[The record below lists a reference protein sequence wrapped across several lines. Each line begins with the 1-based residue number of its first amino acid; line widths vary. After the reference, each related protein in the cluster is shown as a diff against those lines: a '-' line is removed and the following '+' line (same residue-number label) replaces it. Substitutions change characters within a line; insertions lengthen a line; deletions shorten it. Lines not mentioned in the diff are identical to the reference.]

1 MSRVLEFI
9 RRYPAVALT
18 VTVGLLALAAFF
30 VLDDGPAVARVLVT
44 GFALGVAVQ
53 QGWGMVQ
60 DALRGRWGLDVLAI
74 TAILSTLAV
83 GEYWASIVIVL
94 MLTGGEALEDY
105 AETRARRELT
115 GLLSRAPR
123 SAHLVLGEGSVLDV
137 SVDDVTVGQTLQV
150 RPGEMVPVDGV
161 LLSEAAELDESST
174 TGESL
179 PVTRRSGDAVLSGAV
194 NGSTAVTVRMT
205 ASAADSQYQQIVA
218 LVENAA
224 ESRAPFVRLAD
235 RYAVP
240 FTLVALA
247 IAGAAWAVTGD
258 PVRFAEVLVVAT
270 PCPLL
275 IAAPVSFIAGMS
287 RAAKA
292 GIIVKDGGTLE
303 RLARV
308 RTVAFDKTGTLTH
321 GTPQVA
327 RVLPAGR
334 TDDELLA
341 LVASAEQLSNHV
353 LARALVDEAAARGIA
368 LATDVTVDDVP
379 GRGLRARVDGRHVVL
394 GSYALVAGTAV
405 DVEPEALAPGEM
417 SVVVSVDG
425 RYAGTVTL
433 SDEVR
438 DDAARTVSRLRDAGV
453 GRMVVLTGDA
463 QATADA
469 VAAQVGLDEV
479 RAGLLPQGKVD
490 AVAGLAG
497 PAGTSGRPVMMVGD
511 GLNDAPVLAVAD
523 VGVAMGARGATAA
536 SESADVVVLVDELA
550 RVADAVAISRRTVR
564 IALQS
569 IGLGIGLSVVLMVLA
584 AFGVIPAVVG
594 AGLQEVVDLVAI
606 LNALRALGGPAGE
619 TGGRRSGRRRAVAAR
634 HQVRA
639 ERRDDVLV

>member
-1 MSRVLEFI
+1 L
-9 RRYPAVALT
+9 
-18 VTVGLLALAAFF
+18 
-30 VLDDGPAVARVLVT
+30 
-44 GFALGVAVQ
+44 
-53 QGWGMVQ
+53 
-60 DALRGRWGLDVLAI
+60 
-74 TAILSTLAV
+74 
-83 GEYWASIVIVL
+83 
-94 MLTGGEALEDY
+94 
-105 AETRARRELT
+105 
-115 GLLSRAPR
+115 
-123 SAHLVLGEGSVLDV
+123 
-137 SVDDVTVGQTLQV
+137 
-150 RPGEMVPVDGV
+150 
-161 LLSEAAELDESST
+161 
-174 TGESL
+174 
-179 PVTRRSGDAVLSGAV
+179 
-194 NGSTAVTVRMT
+194 
-205 ASAADSQYQQIVA
+205 
-218 LVENAA
+218 
-224 ESRAPFVRLAD
+224 
-235 RYAVP
+235 
-240 FTLVALA
+240 
-247 IAGAAWAVTGD
+247 
-258 PVRFAEVLVVAT
+258 AEVLVVAT

-287 RAAKA
+287 RAARA

-321 GTPQVA
+321 GTPRVA

-353 LARALVDEAAARGIA
+353 LARALVDEAAARGLT

-379 GRGLRARVDGRHVVL
+379 GRGLRARVGGHHLVL
-394 GSYALVAGTAV
+394 GSYALVADTAV
-405 DVEPEALAPGEM
+405 DMEREALAPGEM

-453 GRMVVLTGDA
+453 ERMVVLTGDG
-463 QATADA
+463 QATAEA

-497 PAGTSGRPVMMVGD
+497 AAGTSGRPVMMVGD
-511 GLNDAPVLAVAD
+511 GLNDAPVLAVSD

-564 IALQS
+564 VALQS
-569 IGLGIGLSVVLMVLA
+569 IGLGIGLSLVLMVLA
-584 AFGVIPAVVG
+584 ALGAIPAVVG

-619 TGGRRSGRRRAVAAR
+619 TDGRRSGRAVASG
-634 HQVRA
+634 QQRA
-639 ERRDDVLV
+639 GRRDDVLV

>member
-1 MSRVLEFI
+1 MSRVTEFS

-18 VTVGLLALAAFF
+18 VVVGLLALAASAL
-30 VLDDGPAVARVLVT
+30 LDSGPTVARVLVT
-44 GFALGVAVQ
+44 GFALAVALH

-83 GEYWASIVIVL
+83 GEHWASLVIVL

-123 SAHLVLGEGSVLDV
+123 SAHLLLAEGSVLDV
-137 SVDDVTVGQTLQV
+137 PVGEVAVGQTLV
-150 RPGEMVPVDGV
+150 VKPGEMVPVDAELV
-161 LLSEAAELDESST
+161 SDAAVLDESST
-174 TGESL
+174 TGEPL
-179 PVTRRSGDAVLSGAV
+179 PVERRAGEPVLSGAV
-194 NGSTAVTVRMT
+194 NGSTAITVRAT

-218 LVENAA
+218 LVEEAA

-247 IAGAAWAVTGD
+247 IAGAAWAVTDD

-287 RAAKA
+287 RAAKN

-321 GTPQVA
+321 GAPQVA
-327 RVLPAGR
+327 RVVPAGR
-334 TDDELLA
+334 SADELLA
-341 LVASAEQLSNHV
+341 LVASAEQMSSHV
-353 LARALVDEAAARGIA
+353 LAQALVDEAGARGLT
-368 LATDVTVDDVP
+368 LARDVTVEDVP
-379 GRGLRARVDGRHVVL
+379 GRGLRAQVDGHLVVV
-394 GSYALVAGTAV
+394 GSSELVSGTAADTV
-405 DVEPEALAPGEM
+405 RETLVPGEM
-417 SVVVSVDG
+417 AVAVSVDG
-425 RYAGTVTL
+425 RYAGTITL
-433 SDEVR
+433 ADEVR
-438 DDAARTVSRLRDAGV
+438 ADAASTVSRLRDAGV
-453 GRMVVLTGDA
+453 ERMVVLTGDGK
-463 QATADA
+463 ATADA

-479 RAGLLPQGKVD
+479 RAGLLPQGKVE
-490 AVAGLAG
+490 AVSALA
-497 PAGTSGRPVMMVGD
+497 GRPVMMVGD

-536 SESADVVVLVDELA
+536 SESADVVVLVDEISRA
-550 RVADAVAISRRTVR
+550 ADAVAISRRTVR

-569 IGLGIGLSVVLMVLA
+569 IGLGIGLSLVLMVLA
-584 AFGVIPAVVG
+584 AFGMIPAVVG

-619 TGGRRSGRRRAVAAR
+619 VGGGARRGAALGRVRERAD
-634 HQVRA
+634 Q
-639 ERRDDVLV
+639 RDDVLV

>member
-30 VLDDGPAVARVLVT
+30 VLDDGPTVARVLVT
-44 GFALGVAVQ
+44 AFALVVAVQ

-123 SAHLVLGEGSVLDV
+123 SAHLVLGEGPVLDV
-137 SVDDVTVGQTLQV
+137 SVDEVTVGQTLLV

-161 LLSEAAELDESST
+161 LLSDAAELDESST
-174 TGESL
+174 TGEPL
-179 PVTRRSGDAVLSGAV
+179 PVARRAGDAVLSGAV
-194 NGSTAVTVRMT
+194 NGSTAVTVRVT

-275 IAAPVSFIAGMS
+275 IAAPVSFVAG
-287 RAAKA
+287 
-292 GIIVKDGGTLE
+292 
-303 RLARV
+303 
-308 RTVAFDKTGTLTH
+308 
-321 GTPQVA
+321 
-327 RVLPAGR
+327 

-353 LARALVDEAAARGIA
+353 LARALVDEAAARGLT

-379 GRGLRARVDGRHVVL
+379 GRGLRARVDGHHVVL
-394 GSYALVAGTAV
+394 GSSALVAGTAV

-490 AVAGLAG
+490 AVAGLADA
-497 PAGTSGRPVMMVGD
+497 AGTSGRPVMMVGD

-536 SESADVVVLVDELA
+536 SESADVVVLVDELD

-569 IGLGIGLSVVLMVLA
+569 IGLGIGLSLVLMVLA

-619 TGGRRSGRRRAVAAR
+619 AGGRRSGRRGAVSSR
-634 HQVRA
+634 HAVRVGL
-639 ERRDDVLV
+639 RDDVLV

>member
-1 MSRVLEFI
+1 MTRVLEFS
-9 RRYPAVALT
+9 RRYPTVALT
-18 VTVGLLALAAFF
+18 VSVGLVALLAFF
-30 VLDDGPAVARVLVT
+30 ALPGSGPTVARVLVT
-44 GFALGVAVQ
+44 TFALVVAAQ

-60 DALRGRWGLDVLAI
+60 DARRGQWGLDVLALV
-74 TAILSTLAV
+74 AILSTLAV
-83 GEYWASIVIVL
+83 GEHWASLVIVL

-105 AETRARRELT
+105 AEHRARDELT
-115 GLLSRAPR
+115 TLLSRAPR

-137 SVDDVTVGQTLQV
+137 AVDDVTVGQLLLV
-150 RPGEMVPVDGV
+150 KPGEMVPVDAV
-161 LLSEAAELDESST
+161 LVDEAADFDESST

-179 PVTRRSGDAVLSGAV
+179 PVVRHRGDTVLSGAV
-194 NGSTAVTVRMT
+194 NGSTAVTVRAT
-205 ASAADSQYQQIVA
+205 ATAAGSQYQQIVA
-218 LVENAA
+218 LVEGAA

-247 IAGAAWAVTGD
+247 IAGAAWAITGD

-287 RAAKA
+287 RAAKD
-292 GIIVKDGGTLE
+292 GVIVKDGGTLE

-308 RTVAFDKTGTLTH
+308 RTAAFDKTGTLTH
-321 GTPQVA
+321 GEPRVS
-327 RVLPAGR
+327 RVLPEGR
-334 TDDELLA
+334 TADELLA
-341 LVASAEQLSNHV
+341 LVASAERLSSHV
-353 LARALVDEAAARGIA
+353 LAQAIVDEATGRG
-368 LATDVTVDDVP
+368 LDLSTDVTVDDLP
-379 GRGLRARVDGRHVVL
+379 GRGLRAHVDGRLVVV
-394 GSYALVAGTAV
+394 GSYDLVAETSA
-405 DVEPEALAPGEM
+405 DVVMPELVPGEM
-417 SVVVSVDG
+417 SVMVGVDG

-438 DDAARTVSRLRDAGV
+438 ADAASTVSRLRASGV
-453 GRMVVLTGDA
+453 EHVVVLTGDA

-469 VAAQVGLDEV
+469 VAAEVGIDDV
-479 RAGLLPQGKVD
+479 RAARLPQGKVD

-497 PAGTSGRPVMMVGD
+497 RPVMMVGD
-511 GLNDAPVLAVAD
+511 GINDAPVLAVAD
-523 VGVAMGARGATAA
+523 VGVAMGARGASAA
-536 SESADVVVLVDELA
+536 SESADVVVLVDEIS

-569 IGLGIGLSVVLMVLA
+569 IGLGIGLSLVLMALA
-584 AFGVIPAVVG
+584 AFGAIPAIVG

-619 TGGRRSGRRRAVAAR
+619 TSGAAR
-634 HQVRA
+634 VRSTRPTA
-639 ERRDDVLV
+639 PTASGEAQQRRDALV